1 MLEHEVNIID
11 MLISCYGF
19 YGSSITWFISI
30 LRISINKDYFF
41 PAFGG
46 CFEARK
52 IIILP
57 FPLHSSR
64 LTQLL
69 DIRRVSFLKEYGRQ
83 IEHFIN
89 SKVNHITR
97 GRVSLRLRKPTMRRS
112 QAKT

>member
-11 MLISCYGF
+11 ILVSSYGF

-30 LRISINKDYFF
+30 LRISIHKDHHF
-41 PAFGG
+41 PAFSQ
-46 CFEARK
+46 FFKSRT
-52 IIILP
+52 IIKLP

-69 DIRRVSFLKEYGRQ
+69 DVGRVSFLKEYGRQ
-83 IEHFIN
+83 IEQFIKP
-89 SKVNHITR
+89 KVNHITK
-97 GRVSLRLRKPTMRRS
+97 VEFALRLTKPIMRLS